1 MHSTFRLVS
10 KFMLC
15 LLLMLGLSS
24 LVAAQ
29 EERNFETWL
38 DELRQEALEA
48 GISESSVELA
58 FSEITPPVQRI
69 ISNDRAQPERVQTY
83 EEYLSARVSE
93 WKIRNGKSRMTNHD
107 ELLNEIAEEYG
118 VQARFI
124 VAFWGME
131 TNFGTYP
138 ISEPIFNALATLAF
152 DNRRAA
158 FFRKQFMAALSMLDS
173 GFPTY
178 DMMKSSWAGAMGQS
192 QFIPESYL
200 TYAVDHDGDGRRDIW
215 ETEADVF
222 ASIANYLKARGW
234 RDDQTWGRRV
244 KLPPGGE
251 QSLRGDRDEGLPV
264 DRHCRSYGSL
274 GVWRDLQDWQAL
286 GVRRPDGSDLP
297 TRSIPAALVFADS
310 GDDEAFIV
318 YRNFCSIMS
327 YNPAFK
333 YALSIGL
340 LSDLVVP

>member
-1 MHSTFRLVS
+1 MKLSIRSFQQSILTGFLLLVS
-10 KFMLC
+10 VSF
-15 LLLMLGLSS
+15 
-24 LVAAQ
+24 VQAQ
-29 EERNFETWL
+29 SDRNFETWL
-38 DELRQEALEA
+38 EELRQEALSS
-48 GISESSVELA
+48 GISESTVQMA

-69 ISNDRAQPERVQTY
+69 INNDRAQPERVQTY
-83 EEYLSARVSE
+83 EEYLTARVSE
-93 WKIRNGKSRMTNHD
+93 WKIPNGKSRMADHS
-107 ELLNEIAEEYG
+107 ELLNDIAEEYG

-158 FFRKQFMAALSMLDS
+158 FFRQQFMAALSMLDS

-200 TYAVDHDGDGRRDIW
+200 TYAVDHNGDGKRDIW

-222 ASIANYLKARGW
+222 ASIANYLRARGW

-244 KLPPGGE
+244 KLPAGGE
-251 QSLRGDRDEGLPV
+251 ESLRGDRDDGLPN

-274 GVWRDLQDWQAL
+274 GVWRDLQEWQAL

-318 YRNFCSIMS
+318 YSNFCSIMS

>member
-1 MHSTFRLVS
+1 MRFKFQIAFRHITST
-10 KFMLC
+10 
-15 LLLMLGLSS
+15 LLLCAFFLP
-24 LVAAQ
+24 ATAQ
-29 EERNFETWL
+29 EERNFDSWL
-38 DELRQEALEA
+38 AELRQEALDS
-48 GISESSVELA
+48 GISEASVELA

-93 WKIRNGKSRMTNHD
+93 WKIRNGQSRMTEHSEVLAD
-107 ELLNEIAEEYG
+107 IAEQYG

-178 DMMKSSWAGAMGQS
+178 EMMKSSWAGAMGQS

-200 TYAVDHDGDGRRDIW
+200 TYAVDHDGDGKRDIW

-251 QSLRGDRDEGLPV
+251 DSLRGDRADGLTV
-264 DRHCRSYGSL
+264 DRYCRSYGSL
-274 GVWRDLQDWQAL
+274 GIWRDLQDWQAL

-297 TRSIPAALVFADS
+297 SRSIPAALVFADP